1 MVLGRYK
8 EMESFMA
15 FRRILIRS
23 LEFLV
28 QQLEIVIERLDYSIE
43 MRLWEVQKRNE
54 GFPSEWFE
62 EE

>member
-1 MVLGRYK
+1 
-8 EMESFMA
+8 MA
-15 FRRILIRS
+15 FRRILIRI
-23 LEFLV
+23 LESLV
-28 QQLEIVIERLDYSIE
+28 QQLEILIERLDYSIE